1 MRRRLSA
8 LLLALVV
15 AVTGAN
21 VMAELISQELAK
33 TVADNFLAL
42 DGDWQGSDEAT
53 IQCVEEEGV
62 PAYYIIEYTDGGWI
76 LVAAQSSVS
85 PVIGYSTSGRFEA
98 PVPMQAVLKANA
110 QEIVDM
116 ARLNVEGE
124 DQAWGRVLQRQP
136 AQVTIDAPD
145 VEPLIT
151 VNLNQNAPY
160 NTYCPILSG
169 NHSLVGCV
177 AVAMTQ
183 SMMVQQ
189 YPLRP
194 VGKHSY
200 NCENTGRHSIDFDKE
215 EPYNWEAIMSC
226 DETGDYKEVA
236 RMLYHSGLASNMTY
250 HPQGSG
256 AYETDAIVGLEKFF
270 QYDGEM
276 LELLMKDNYTK
287 EGWLE
292 VLLADLTLGRAVMYF
307 GRDDQTG
314 HCWNIDGWKN
324 STQMVHVNWGWGG
337 SGDGYFDIEK
347 MRDSF
352 QGLEF
357 PKWNS
362 AIVGIGLPTTAP
374 YGIKLGST
382 RFVKGTAAGV
392 ALTDVTVLC
401 EDEEAKI
408 EFELFGPKNI
418 TGKNI
423 PSPYEVRDGK
433 LVSTVAVE
441 DAKKF
446 QYILI
451 KATNTNTGESVEA
464 EFNIRIEDGADVE
477 GVEMCGLMVYP
488 SVATDMLT
496 LEVPVAGGEYA
507 IYSLS
512 GVQVA
517 AGKVGSYKTD
527 IAVSDLSTG
536 AYIVRY
542 VSENNALTTRFIKK

>member
-1 MRRRLSA
+1 
-8 LLLALVV
+8 
-15 AVTGAN
+15 
-21 VMAELISQELAK
+21 
-33 TVADNFLAL
+33 
-42 DGDWQGSDEAT
+42 
-53 IQCVEEEGV
+53 
-62 PAYYIIEYTDGGWI
+62 
-76 LVAAQSSVS
+76 
-85 PVIGYSTSGRFEA
+85 
-98 PVPMQAVLKANA
+98 
-110 QEIVDM
+110 
-116 ARLNVEGE
+116 
-124 DQAWGRVLQRQP
+124 
-136 AQVTIDAPD
+136 
-145 VEPLIT
+145 
-151 VNLNQNAPY
+151 
-160 NTYCPILSG
+160 
-169 NHSLVGCV
+169 
-177 AVAMTQ
+177 
-183 SMMVQQ
+183 
-189 YPLRP
+189 
-194 VGKHSY
+194 
-200 NCENTGRHSIDFDKE
+200 
-215 EPYNWEAIMSC
+215 
-226 DETGDYKEVA
+226 
-236 RMLYHSGLASNMTY
+236 
-250 HPQGSG
+250 
-256 AYETDAIVGLEKFF
+256 
-270 QYDGEM
+270 
-276 LELLMKDNYTK
+276 
-287 EGWLE
+287 
-292 VLLADLTLGRAVMYF
+292 
-307 GRDDQTG
+307 
-314 HCWNIDGWKN
+314 
-324 STQMVHVNWGWGG
+324 MVHVNWGWGG

-464 EFNIRIEDGADVE
+464 EFNIRIEDGAGVE